1 MTFLAFV
8 YPYLRAPKD
17 VVREVFKK
25 SRFRRPFDKVHGKRS
40 QKQLKSEDQDLSHI
54 YWSMWRQLSRKKSLL
69 VICKALGLFINSLTA
84 HDNYSLFNRDN
95 LTEPIQM

>member
-54 YWSMWRQLSRKKSLL
+54 Y
-69 VICKALGLFINSLTA
+69 
-84 HDNYSLFNRDN
+84 
-95 LTEPIQM
+95 